1 MAVTRLIP
9 LHINKGKTIAQCL
22 TDRLEYGKNGRKTED
37 GKYISSYECDPRTA
51 DEEFLLAKRQYLHI
65 TGRKQEKDVIA
76 YQIRQSFKPGEI
88 SPRKR
93 MRSAMNWQCVL
104 QRASCFYRSNS
115 YGPGAYP
122 QSYLFQFYLSGL

>member
-37 GKYISSYECDPRTA
+37 GKYISSYGCDPRTA

-65 TGRKQEKDVIA
+65 
-76 YQIRQSFKPGEI
+76 PGE
-88 SPRKR
+88 SRRR
-93 MRSAMNWQCVL
+93 M
-104 QRASCFYRSNS
+104 
-115 YGPGAYP
+115 
-122 QSYLFQFYLSGL
+122 